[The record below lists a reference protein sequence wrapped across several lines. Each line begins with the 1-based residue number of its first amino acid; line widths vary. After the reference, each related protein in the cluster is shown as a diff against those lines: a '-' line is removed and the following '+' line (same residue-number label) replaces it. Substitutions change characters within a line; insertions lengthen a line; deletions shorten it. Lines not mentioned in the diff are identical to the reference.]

1 MDMGVEIINKVI
13 NKHLLIFDL
22 DGTLVN
28 TDDVNFLA
36 YKDAI
41 QKITNLDLALLH
53 ETDERFTREKLY
65 SIIPNLQSQE
75 HEKIIEMKNSAYEKY
90 LHKSKVNNFILKII
104 DKFSQTNKIVLATN
118 SHKDRANMILRHHGL
133 INLFDNMFYKEDYKK
148 QRNKFQH
155 VFSFLGIT
163 DPSLVL
169 VFEDD
174 VNEILKAKLLGIPD
188 NNIATHICQV

>member
-1 MDMGVEIINKVI
+1 MDMGEEIINKVI

-28 TDDVNFLA
+28 TDEVNFLA

-53 ETDERFTREKLY
+53 ENDERFTREKLY
-65 SIIPNLQSQE
+65 SIIPDLQSQKY
-75 HEKIIEMKNSAYEKY
+75 EKIIEMKNSVYQKY
-90 LHKSKVNNFILKII
+90 LHKSKVNNCILKII

-118 SHKDRANMILRHHGL
+118 SHKDRANIILTYHGL
-133 INLFDNMFYKEDYKK
+133 INLFDNIFYKEDYKK
-148 QRNKFQH
+148 QRNKFEH
-155 VFSFLGIT
+155 VFSCLNIV
-163 DPSLVL
+163 DPSLAL

-174 VNEILKAKLLGIPD
+174 INEILKAKFLGIPD
-188 NNIATHICQV
+188 KNIASHVC

>member
-1 MDMGVEIINKVI
+1 MDMGEEIINKVI

-28 TDDVNFLA
+28 TDEVNLLA

-41 QKITNLDLALLH
+41 QKITNLDLALLY
-53 ETDERFTREKLY
+53 EDDKRFTRGKLY

-75 HEKIIEMKNSAYEKY
+75 YEKIIEMKNSAYKKY
-90 LHKSKVNNFILKII
+90 LHESKVNKFFLKII
-104 DKFSQTNKIVLATN
+104 DEFSQTNKIVLATN
-118 SHKDRANMILRHHGL
+118 SHKDRANMILRYHGL
-133 INLFDNMFYKEDYKK
+133 INLFDNIFYKEDYKK
-148 QRNKFQH
+148 QRSKFEH
-155 VFSFLGIT
+155 VFSRLGVT

-174 VNEILKAKLLGIPD
+174 ANEILKAKLLGVLD
-188 NNIATHICQV
+188 NNIYRYM